1 MSRNYGLTGK
11 TVKVKHKAGHTDAYP
26 WNGIAVP
33 ILITGEYPTFL
44 VGTVLPHH
52 APKGVGSFGL
62 SRPYT
67 VTLNKHDVAI
77 GVIIIDG
84 GAIR

>member
-1 MSRNYGLTGK
+1 MSKNYGLTGK

>member
-1 MSRNYGLTGK
+1 MSRNYGLTEK

-33 ILITGEYPTFL
+33 ILITEEFPTFL

-67 VTLNKHDVAI
+67 VTLNKHDIAI

-84 GAIR
+84 GAI

>member
-11 TVKVKHKAGHTDAYP
+11 TVKVKHKAGNTDAYP

-84 GAIR
+84 GTI

>member
-67 VTLNKHDVAI
+67 VNLNKHDVAI

-84 GAIR
+84 GAI